1 MTFLLENIDLNS
13 KSEDFAMFK
22 QKFKFIGSMQAEMEE
37 MWNHLTKRT
46 SRELKNKTKSND
58 TQHPEVSLDAWV
70 RTVRFYRDTDYD
82 RLKNNG
88 II

>member
-22 QKFKFIGSMQAEMEE
+22 QKFKFIRSMQAEMEE

-58 TQHPEVSLDAWV
+58 KQHPEVSLDAWV